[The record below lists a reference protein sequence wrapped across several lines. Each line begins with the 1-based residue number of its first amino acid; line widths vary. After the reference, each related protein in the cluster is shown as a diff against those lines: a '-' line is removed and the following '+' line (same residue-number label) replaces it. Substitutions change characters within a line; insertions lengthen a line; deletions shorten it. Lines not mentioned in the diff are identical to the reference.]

1 MAITSNNAADRF
13 VHLTNGAAL
22 TVAPRGQLDRGHHD
36 RQPGRLLPT
45 RAAGSVTIGAG
56 ARINLSNFQSLRH
69 GHPGPRP
76 DGRPG
81 DPADQRRHQ
90 RRWASGGG
98 SRTFIAT
105 PATAGQNLA
114 IVDLKGHNA
123 IVAGGLFVNNGFVG
137 DSTSTGATIVADY
150 GALVKGAGTFA
161 NPVITQN
168 GGKFQAGNSPGKA
181 TFGQLT
187 VGPGGTQNF
196 NWQINNATGVAGPM
210 ADANGQVSGWSLLSS
225 EVLLD
230 PITGLMTT
238 GNLTWTATS
247 VAGAQFNMALQT
259 LINPTTVGNDVQGA
273 MANFDG
279 INPPGGQY
287 LWKLIQWQ
295 GTYTGPT
302 TDAALNSTVLF
313 DKTNFVNPTDPVNGM
328 FSLHYNPGAK
338 EIDVIYSVP
347 EPGTLGLVGLGG
359 LAAGWAARRKQKA
372 KAAKA

>member
-1 MAITSNNAADRF
+1 
-13 VHLTNGAAL
+13 LTNVG
-22 TVAPRGQLDRGHHD
+22 TSQLFF
-36 RQPGRLLPT
+36 
-45 RAAGSVTIGAG
+45 
-56 ARINLSNFQSLRH
+56 N
-69 GHPGPRP
+69 
-76 DGRPG
+76 
-81 DPADQRRHQ
+81 
-90 RRWASGGG
+90 GG

-105 PATAGQNLA
+105 PQTAGQNLA

-123 IVAGGLFVNNGFVG
+123 VVAGGLFVNNGFVG
-137 DSTSTGATIVADY
+137 DSTSSGATIIADY

-187 VGPGGTQNF
+187 IGPGGTQNF
-196 NWQINNATGVAGPM
+196 NWQINNATGTAGPS
-210 ADANGQVSGWSLLSS
+210 ADQNGQVSGWSLLSA
-225 EVLLD
+225 EQLVD
-230 PITGLMTT
+230 PITGLTTT

-287 LWKLIQWQ
+287 SWKLIQWQ

-302 TDAALNSTVLF
+302 DDAALTATMLV
-313 DKTNFVNPTDPVNGM
+313 DKTNFVNPIDPVNGT
-328 FSLHYNPGAK
+328 FKLHYDGADK
-338 EIDVIYSVP
+338 QIDLVYSVVP
-347 EPGTLGLVGLGG
+347 EPGSLALVGLGG
-359 LAAGWAARRKQKA
+359 LAAGWAARRKKA
-372 KAAKA
+372 RAAKA